1 MKTVVIFGG
10 SGFIGQH
17 LIRTLSKSEYRII
30 IPHQRSINEAKLRLL
45 GSFGQV
51 IPIRF
56 KSIFEHKLLNQI
68 ENADIV
74 INLKTQWDETKITY
88 EGGIL
93 GFNIKLVDILK
104 KNKKNNYFVFF
115 SGIGV
120 DIDTRS
126 KRSVSIFKSEKYIAE
141 NLINSSV
148 VRPGVI
154 IGGGDNFLKNLLP
167 IFKISFFIPL
177 FGGGKSSFQPVFIDD
192 VSLGVNNIIKN
203 KKLGNHIYEFFG
215 PHLLTYKKFY
225 FLIAHYL
232 GVSRFLVPIPFFMA
246 KIIVFILEKTP
257 YPIINREQL
266 KLFTKDNIAA
276 KSHNELLD
284 LKITAQDTK
293 EILRRIIIKNS

>member
-17 LIRTLSKSEYRII
+17 LIRTLSKSEYKII
-30 IPHQRSINEAKLRLL
+30 IPHQRSVNDAKLRLL
-45 GSFGQV
+45 GSFGQI

-56 KSIFEHKLLNQI
+56 KSIFEPILSHQI

-74 INLKTQWDETKITY
+74 INLKTQWDERKITY
-88 EGGIL
+88 EKGIL

-104 KNKKNNYFVFF
+104 KNKKNNYFIFF

-120 DIDTRS
+120 DIDVHSERS
-126 KRSVSIFKSEKYIAE
+126 DAIFKSEKYIRE

-148 VRPGVI
+148 IRPGII

-167 IFKISFFIPL
+167 IFKISYFIPL
-177 FGGGKSSFQPVFIDD
+177 FAGGKSIFQPVFIDD
-192 VSLGVNNIIKN
+192 VSLGTNKIIKN
-203 KKLGNHIYEFFG
+203 RKSGNHIYEFFG
-215 PHLLTYKKFY
+215 PHLFTYKKFY
-225 FLIAHYL
+225 FLITKYL
-232 GVSRFLVPIPFFMA
+232 EVSRFLVPIPFFIA
-246 KIIVFILEKTP
+246 KIIVFILEKMPST
-257 YPIINREQL
+257 IINREQL
-266 KLFTKDNIAA
+266 RLFTNDNIAV
-276 KSHNELLD
+276 KSYNQLLD

>member
-17 LIRTLSKSEYRII
+17 LIRMLSKSEYKII
-30 IPHQRSINEAKLRLL
+30 IPHQRSANDAKLRFL

-51 IPIRF
+51 VPIRF
-56 KSIFEHKLLNQI
+56 KSIFEPILSHQI
-68 ENADIV
+68 KNADIV
-74 INLKTQWDETKITY
+74 INLKTQWDERKITY
-88 EGGIL
+88 EKGIL
-93 GFNIKLVDILK
+93 GFNMKLVDIMK
-104 KNKKNNYFVFF
+104 KNKKNNYFIFF

-120 DIDTRS
+120 DIDPHS
-126 KRSVSIFKSEKYIAE
+126 KRSDAIFKSEKYIKE
-141 NLINSSV
+141 NLVYSSV
-148 VRPGVI
+148 IRPGVI

-192 VSLGVNNIIKN
+192 VSLGINKIIKN
-203 KKLGNHIYEFFG
+203 RKSGNYIYEFFG
-215 PHLLTYKKFY
+215 PHIFTYKKFY
-225 FLIAHYL
+225 SLIAQYF
-232 GVSRFLVPIPFFMA
+232 GVSRFLVPIPFIIA

-266 KLFTKDNIAA
+266 RLFTKDNIAVE
-276 KSHNELLD
+276 SHDQLLD

-293 EILRRIIIKNS
+293 EILRRIVLKNS